1 MLRDLNLPGTSQP
14 FGVGYMQK
22 DNELG
27 TSDEHNLNRPTT
39 LKHSWYKAVSHQYN
53 NIEVIKKKLHSLRLE
68 EIQLEIK
75 YKVDLANKLK
85 EHLVPLQAKLDILLD
100 SYDSYH
106 YTHLTPKDHIC
117 EGPIIQ
123 GRSWSTTVVRE
134 CNKLCYLKPEAR
146 EMVLAIEG
154 EISEV
159 IARMS

>member
-1 MLRDLNLPGTSQP
+1 M
-14 FGVGYMQK
+14 
-22 DNELG
+22 
-27 TSDEHNLNRPTT
+27 
-39 LKHSWYKAVSHQYN
+39 
-53 NIEVIKKKLHSLRLE
+53 KLQSLRLE
-68 EIQLEIK
+68 EIQIEIK

-85 EHLVPLQAKLDILLD
+85 EHLVPLQAKLDIVLD

-106 YTHLTPKDHIC
+106 YTQMTPKEHIC
-117 EGPIIQ
+117 EGRILPA
-123 GRSWSTTVVRE
+123 RSWSTTVIRE

>member
-1 MLRDLNLPGTSQP
+1 M
-14 FGVGYMQK
+14 
-22 DNELG
+22 
-27 TSDEHNLNRPTT
+27 
-39 LKHSWYKAVSHQYN
+39 
-53 NIEVIKKKLHSLRLE
+53 IKKKLHCLRLE

-85 EHLVPLQAKLDILLD
+85 EHLVPLQAKLDIVLD
-100 SYDSYH
+100 SYESYH
-106 YTHLTPKDHIC
+106 YTNLTPKEHIC

-123 GRSWSTTVVRE
+123 NRSWSTTVVRE
-134 CNKLCYLKPEAR
+134 CNKLCYLRPEAR